1 MGKIYDLYNHNQRKI
16 DNMRRKILGYEKMKV
31 DLTKENRRLNHNN
44 HIAIKYMK
52 HYISVEDEKYN
63 GNVMKE
69 FEIVINLLETGKI
82 NE

>member
-1 MGKIYDLYNHNQRKI
+1 MNKIYNLYNNEQRKI
-16 DNMRRKILGYEKMKV
+16 DNMRRKIFGYEKMKA

-63 GNVMKE
+63 SNVMKE
-69 FEIVINLLETGKI
+69 FEVVIKLLETGKF
-82 NE
+82 